1 MPTVL
6 NDNLIDILPLL
17 LRTSRSD
24 KRCYLCT
31 RVLDKPRKVAKLPS
45 QYQICCACRK
55 MLKTFAK
62 EQLDYYNIIE
72 LIERT
77 IEKTLLFSGKFRR
90 KSFSKLETMILHLFQ
105 HTSFKEKEKVKEKLT
120 WFFISIK

>member
-72 LIERT
+72 LIEKT
-77 IEKTLLFSGKFRR
+77 SEKI
-90 KSFSKLETMILHLFQ
+90 ILSQ
-105 HTSFKEKEKVKEKLT
+105 EKVKKNLT
-120 WFFISIK
+120 KERKITLTNSQKPYKVSL